1 MGKTRTAV
9 RILLA
14 IALGVFGADMFL
26 HFMPKPEPA
35 VAGGD
40 YLKALHS
47 AGYIFPA
54 VGIAFLATSVCLLA
68 NRVALGLLILTPITV
83 NILLYHYQF
92 DLKGSGA
99 GLVIAV
105 LQILLLWLHRADFTC
120 ILRAATPQPKAK

>member
-9 RILLA
+9 RFLLA
-14 IALGVFGADMFL
+14 AALGVFGADMFL

-35 VAGGD
+35 AAGGD
-40 YLKALHS
+40 YLGALAD

-68 NRVALGLLILTPITV
+68 NRVALGLVILTPITV
-83 NILLYHYQF
+83 NILLYHYRF

-99 GLVIAV
+99 GIVIAA
-105 LQILLLWLHRADFTC
+105 LQILLFWLHRGDFKC
-120 ILRAATPQPKAK
+120 VLRAATPESKPK